1 MFVAMVLHKHNKHN
15 NGNNSNHNNSS
26 NNNSTRTTNNLNN
39 NNHINNNV
47 TNLNQTF
54 NARAVITQ
62 RSGANESKKEVVLK
76 EMRGSEGYCARG
88 DCDNLREETAG
99 LRGMLTQ

>member
-1 MFVAMVLHKHNKHN
+1 MQVHNLFDRKK
-15 NGNNSNHNNSS
+15 
-26 NNNSTRTTNNLNN
+26 TKKYP
-39 NNHINNNV
+39 
-47 TNLNQTF
+47 
-54 NARAVITQ
+54 Q